1 MTISR
6 ISSATNNGTGV
17 TLPTHAE
24 NDLIIIGGYRDGSA
38 TAPALPAGWYGLYV
52 SPTSAPSMVIG
63 WKRATSS
70 TEQSGTWTNANTLH
84 ATVYRPAANK
94 LIIPIFANMSFGSSS
109 ATPNFGAQT
118 VGTFPTNVDD
128 YWIFGFMGQ
137 RNSGNALET
146 KTFTGLTNVSS
157 STDGS
162 AWQVIVNDS
171 NATQTTAWT
180 SQSASVTTAAA
191 VRSVVLGLWEVPQQ
205 SASGGGGIFF
215 RPGMAGGMSE

>member
-24 NDLIIIGGYRDGSA
+24 NDVIIIGGYRDASA
-38 TAPALPAGWYGLYV
+38 TAPTLPAGWYGLYA

-94 LIIPIFANMSFGSSS
+94 LIIPVFLNMTVLSSS
-109 ATPNFGAQT
+109 ATVTFGAQT
-118 VGTFPTNVDD
+118 AGTFPTNIDD

-157 STDGS
+157 STDG
-162 AWQVIVNDS
+162 AGWQVIVNDS